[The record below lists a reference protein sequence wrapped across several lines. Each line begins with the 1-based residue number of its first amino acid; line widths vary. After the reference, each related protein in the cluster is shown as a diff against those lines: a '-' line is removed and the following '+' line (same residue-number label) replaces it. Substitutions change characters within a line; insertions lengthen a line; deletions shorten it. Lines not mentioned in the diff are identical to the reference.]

1 MMNKEKFSFSKEIF
15 SKREKHSDIK
25 PKRGQIW
32 LIKFK
37 KVEDN
42 KSIRS
47 CVVISNN
54 TQNEFDERIVVLG
67 TTTKGLEKIQPFEVF
82 IENIPETGLDK
93 PSKILLSYPRTI
105 RKKRLKESILL
116 GKISPE
122 IMKQVKKAW
131 EIAFEA
137 EEEW

>member
-1 MMNKEKFSFSKEIF
+1 MMNKEKPL
-15 SKREKHSDIK
+15 DIK

-54 TQNEFDERIVVLG
+54 TQNEFDERIVVVG

-82 IENIPETGLDK
+82 IDNTPETGLDK
-93 PSKILLSYPRTI
+93 TSKILLSYPRTI
-105 RKKRLKESILL
+105 RKRRLKESVLL
-116 GKISPE
+116 GKVSPE
-122 IMKQVKKAW
+122 IMKRVKKAW
-131 EIAFEA
+131 QIAFES
-137 EEEW
+137 EEW

>member
-1 MMNKEKFSFSKEIF
+1 MMNKEK
-15 SKREKHSDIK
+15 RSDIK

-54 TQNEFDERIVVLG
+54 TQNEFDERIVVVG
-67 TTTKGLEKIQPFEVF
+67 TTAKGLEKIQPFEVF
-82 IENIPETGLDK
+82 IDNTPETGLDK

-116 GKISPE
+116 GKVSSE

-131 EIAFEA
+131 QIAFDS
-137 EEEW
+137 EEW

>member
-1 MMNKEKFSFSKEIF
+1 MNKEKL
-15 SKREKHSDIK
+15 SDIK
-25 PKRGQIW
+25 PERGQIW

-54 TQNEFDERIVVLG
+54 VQNEFDERIVVAG

-82 IENIPETGLDK
+82 IDNTPEIGLDK

-105 RKKRLKESILL
+105 RKKRLKESVLL
-116 GKISPE
+116 GKASPE

-131 EIAFEA
+131 QIAFDM
-137 EEEW
+137 EEW

>member
-1 MMNKEKFSFSKEIF
+1 MMNKGKS
-15 SKREKHSDIK
+15 SDIK
-25 PKRGQIW
+25 LKRGQIW

-54 TQNEFDERIVVLG
+54 VQNEFDERIVVAG

-82 IENIPETGLDK
+82 IENTPETGLDK

-105 RKKRLKESILL
+105 RKKRLKESVLL
-116 GKISPE
+116 GKASPE

-131 EIAFEA
+131 QIAFDT
-137 EEEW
+137 EEW

>member
-1 MMNKEKFSFSKEIF
+1 MMNKGKS
-15 SKREKHSDIK
+15 SDIK

-54 TQNEFDERIVVLG
+54 TQNEFDERIVVVG
-67 TTTKGLEKIQPFEVF
+67 TTTKGMEKIQPFEVF
-82 IENIPETGLDK
+82 IKNTPETGLDK

-105 RKKRLKESILL
+105 RKKRLKESVLL
-116 GKISPE
+116 GKVSPE

-131 EIAFEA
+131 QIAFES
-137 EEEW
+137 EGW

>member
-1 MMNKEKFSFSKEIF
+1 MMNKGKS
-15 SKREKHSDIK
+15 SDIK
-25 PKRGQIW
+25 LKRGQIW

-54 TQNEFDERIVVLG
+54 TQNEFDERIVVVG
-67 TTTKGLEKIQPFEVF
+67 TTTKGMEKIQPFEVF
-82 IENIPETGLDK
+82 IKSAPETGLDK

-105 RKKRLKESILL
+105 RKKRLKQSVLL
-116 GKISPE
+116 GKVSLE

-131 EIAFEA
+131 QIAFES
-137 EEEW
+137 EEW

>member
-1 MMNKEKFSFSKEIF
+1 MMMNKGKS
-15 SKREKHSDIK
+15 SDIK
-25 PKRGQIW
+25 LKRGQIW

-54 TQNEFDERIVVLG
+54 TQNEFDERIVVVG
-67 TTTKGLEKIQPFEVF
+67 TTTKGMEKIQPFEVF
-82 IENIPETGLDK
+82 IKSAPETGLDK

-105 RKKRLKESILL
+105 RKKRLKQSVLL
-116 GKISPE
+116 GKVSLE
-122 IMKQVKKAW
+122 IMKQVKKA
-131 EIAFEA
+131 
-137 EEEW
+137 

>member
-1 MMNKEKFSFSKEIF
+1 MMNK
-15 SKREKHSDIK
+15 EKHSDIK
-25 PKRGQIW
+25 PERGQIL

-47 CVVISNN
+47 CLIISNN
-54 TQNEFDERIVVLG
+54 IQNEFDERIVVVG

-82 IENIPETGLDK
+82 IENTPETGLDK
-93 PSKILLSYPRTI
+93 PSKILLNYPQTI

-116 GKISPE
+116 GKASPE
-122 IMKQVKKAW
+122 IMEQAKKA
-131 EIAFEA
+131 
-137 EEEW
+137 

>member
-1 MMNKEKFSFSKEIF
+1 MMNKGKN
-15 SKREKHSDIK
+15 SDIK

-54 TQNEFDERIVVLG
+54 TQNEFDERIVVVG
-67 TTTKGLEKIQPFEVF
+67 TTTKGMEKIQPFEVF
-82 IENIPETGLDK
+82 IDNIPETGLDK

-105 RKKRLKESILL
+105 RKKRLKESVLL
-116 GKISPE
+116 GKVSPE

-131 EIAFEA
+131 QIAFES
-137 EEEW
+137 EGW

>member
-1 MMNKEKFSFSKEIF
+1 MMNKEKI
-15 SKREKHSDIK
+15 SDIK

-54 TQNEFDERIVVLG
+54 TQNEFDERIVVAG

-82 IENIPETGLDK
+82 IKNTPETGLDK

-105 RKKRLKESILL
+105 RKKRLKESVLL
-116 GKISPE
+116 GKVSPE
-122 IMKQVKKAW
+122 IMRQVKKAW
-131 EIAFEA
+131 QIAFEA
-137 EEEW
+137 EEE

>member
-1 MMNKEKFSFSKEIF
+1 MMNK
-15 SKREKHSDIK
+15 EKHSDIK

-54 TQNEFDERIVVLG
+54 TQNEFDERIVVVG

-82 IENIPETGLDK
+82 IDNTPETGLDK
-93 PSKILLSYPRTI
+93 PSKILLSYPRTV
-105 RKKRLKESILL
+105 RKKRLKESVLL
-116 GKISPE
+116 GKVSSE
-122 IMKQVKKAW
+122 IMKRVKKA
-131 EIAFEA
+131 
-137 EEEW
+137 

>member
-1 MMNKEKFSFSKEIF
+1 MNKEKL
-15 SKREKHSDIK
+15 SDIK
-25 PKRGQIW
+25 PERGQIW

-54 TQNEFDERIVVLG
+54 VQNEFDERIVVAG

-82 IENIPETGLDK
+82 IDNTPETGLDK

-105 RKKRLKESILL
+105 RKKRLKESVLL
-116 GKISPE
+116 GKASPE
-122 IMKQVKKAW
+122 IMKQAKKAW
-131 EIAFEA
+131 QIAFDT
-137 EEEW
+137 EEW

>member
-1 MMNKEKFSFSKEIF
+1 MMNK
-15 SKREKHSDIK
+15 EKHSDIK

-37 KVEDN
+37 KVEGN

-47 CVVISNN
+47 CVVISND
-54 TQNEFDERIVVLG
+54 TQNEFDERIVVAG

-82 IENIPETGLDK
+82 IDNTPQTGLDK

-105 RKKRLKESILL
+105 RKKRLKESVLL
-116 GKISPE
+116 GRVSPE

-131 EIAFEA
+131 QVAFEI

>member
-1 MMNKEKFSFSKEIF
+1 MMNK
-15 SKREKHSDIK
+15 EKHSDIK

-54 TQNEFDERIVVLG
+54 TQNEFDERIVVAG

-82 IENIPETGLDK
+82 IDNTPQTGLDK

-116 GKISPE
+116 GKVSPE

-131 EIAFEA
+131 QVAFET

>member
-1 MMNKEKFSFSKEIF
+1 MNK
-15 SKREKHSDIK
+15 EKHSDIR

-54 TQNEFDERIVVLG
+54 TQNEYDERIVVAG
-67 TTTKGLEKIQPFEVF
+67 TTTKGLEKIQPFENLLEHHSQSNTFVQ
-82 IENIPETGLDK
+82 PK
-93 PSKILLSYPRTI
+93 P
-105 RKKRLKESILL
+105 
-116 GKISPE
+116 
-122 IMKQVKKAW
+122 A
-131 EIAFEA
+131 
-137 EEEW
+137 

>member
-1 MMNKEKFSFSKEIF
+1 MMNKEKI
-15 SKREKHSDIK
+15 SDIK

-54 TQNEFDERIVVLG
+54 TQNEFDERIVVAG

-82 IENIPETGLDK
+82 IKNTPETGLDK

-105 RKKRLKESILL
+105 RKKRLKESVLL
-116 GKISPE
+116 GKVSPE

-131 EIAFEA
+131 QIAFEA
-137 EEEW
+137 EEE

>member
-1 MMNKEKFSFSKEIF
+1 MMMNK
-15 SKREKHSDIK
+15 EKHSDIK

-42 KSIRS
+42 KSIGS

-54 TQNEFDERIVVLG
+54 IQNEFDERIVVAG

-82 IENIPETGLDK
+82 IDNTPETGLDK

-105 RKKRLKESILL
+105 RKKRLKESVLL
-116 GKISPE
+116 GKVSPE
-122 IMKQVKKAW
+122 IMKQVQKAW
-131 EIAFEA
+131 QIAFDWQSNEQ
-137 EEEW
+137 

>member
-1 MMNKEKFSFSKEIF
+1 MMNKEKL
-15 SKREKHSDIK
+15 SDI
-25 PKRGQIW
+25 KRGQIW

-47 CVVISNN
+47 CIVISNN
-54 TQNEFDERIVVLG
+54 TQNEFDERIVVVG

-82 IENIPETGLDK
+82 IKNTLETGLDK

-105 RKKRLKESILL
+105 RKKRLKESVLL
-116 GKISPE
+116 GKASPE
-122 IMKQVKKAW
+122 IMKQAKKA
-131 EIAFEA
+131 
-137 EEEW
+137 

>member
-1 MMNKEKFSFSKEIF
+1 MMNKEKPL
-15 SKREKHSDIK
+15 DIK

-54 TQNEFDERIVVLG
+54 TQNEFDERIVVVG

-82 IENIPETGLDK
+82 IDNTPETGLDK
-93 PSKILLSYPRTI
+93 TSKILLSYPRTI
-105 RKKRLKESILL
+105 RKRRLKESVLL
-116 GKISPE
+116 GKVSPE

-131 EIAFEA
+131 QVAFET
-137 EEEW
+137 EEW

>member
-1 MMNKEKFSFSKEIF
+1 MNKEKL
-15 SKREKHSDIK
+15 SDIK
-25 PKRGQIW
+25 PERGQIW

-54 TQNEFDERIVVLG
+54 VQNEFDERIVVAG

-82 IENIPETGLDK
+82 IENTPETGLDK

-105 RKKRLKESILL
+105 RKKRLKESVLL
-116 GKISPE
+116 GKASPE

-131 EIAFEA
+131 QIAFDT
-137 EEEW
+137 EEW

>member
-1 MMNKEKFSFSKEIF
+1 MMNKEK
-15 SKREKHSDIK
+15 RSDIK

-54 TQNEFDERIVVLG
+54 TQNEFDERIVVVG
-67 TTTKGLEKIQPFEVF
+67 TTTKGLEKTQPFEVF
-82 IENIPETGLDK
+82 IDNTPETGLDK
-93 PSKILLSYPRTI
+93 PSKILLGYPRTI
-105 RKKRLKESILL
+105 DRARLREHVGAVGRKIIGELRR
-116 GKISPE
+116 
-122 IMKQVKKAW
+122 A
-131 EIAFEA
+131 
-137 EEEW
+137 